1 MRRSVFFAVCLGLVL
16 SLLKEA
22 PAETSAGTTV
32 TPSTITTE
40 NGADNKRDPKKPV
53 EPNTGSSGNDT
64 DNGTEPDPPVDPNPG
79 PSGNDT
85 DNGTEPDPPVDPNPG
100 PSGNDT
106 DNGTE
111 PDPPV
116 DPNPGPSGNNTDNGT
131 KPDPPVDPNPGP
143 SGNNT
148 DNGTKPDPP
157 VDPNPGPSGNNT
169 DNGTKPDPPVDPNPG
184 PSGNGTDNGTDP
196 KPSVVPSS
204 QPSVDFCHGDPCGR
218 SSATCISLQSN
229 YTCVCE
235 YGYYYSNENCYKGD
249 VYPATIAV
257 NTPYSKNLEIVN
269 STEYQELS
277 NNVSAFFKEAFKN
290 LSGYVETVIVKIQP
304 LKQSENR
311 NSVPGVSITVTNLF
325 TESSNETENTVSTA
339 ITAAVQSD
347 RSFVSSYQAAKHCDV
362 YECNLKTTVCEEK
375 QFPEC
380 KCKPD
385 LEKTKWD
392 DRSCSIC
399 SANCSAAK
407 HKYCV
412 QEEEGPAC
420 KCMINFKKE
429 AGECVACPVGYSG
442 EECSDNSELILII
455 VGTVFGAIILCL
467 VIAVSVISVR
477 AKHKQNPEK
486 RSLMRSGYSDTSD
499 DRPSMFPRVQT
510 TSGHANPGYQP
521 NNPYEMHSR
530 NRDRFPERDYD
541 DLYEISREPTGFRT
555 RSRY

>member
-1 MRRSVFFAVCLGLVL
+1 MRVCTCGND
-16 SLLKEA
+16 
-22 PAETSAGTTV
+22 
-32 TPSTITTE
+32 TE
-40 NGADNKRDPKKPV
+40 NGTDPNPPV
-53 EPNTGSSGNDT
+53 EPNPGPSGNDT
-64 DNGTEPDPPVDPNPG
+64 DNGTDPNPPVEPNPGPSGNDTDNGTDPNPPVDPNPG

-85 DNGTEPDPPVDPNPG
+85 DNGTDPNP
-100 PSGNDT
+100 P
-106 DNGTE
+106 
-111 PDPPV
+111 
-116 DPNPGPSGNNTDNGT
+116 
-131 KPDPPVDPNPGP
+131 
-143 SGNNT
+143 
-148 DNGTKPDPP
+148 
-157 VDPNPGPSGNNT
+157 
-169 DNGTKPDPPVDPNPG
+169 
-184 PSGNGTDNGTDP
+184 
-196 KPSVVPSS
+196 VVPSS
-204 QPSVDFCHGDPCGR
+204 QPSVDFCLGDPCGR

-249 VYPATIAV
+249 VYPGTIAV
-257 NTPYSKNLEIVN
+257 NISYSKNLEIVN

-277 NNVSAFFKEAFKN
+277 NNVSAFFEDAFKN

-311 NSVPGVSITVTNLF
+311 NSVPGVNITVTNLF
-325 TESSNETENTVSTA
+325 KESSNENENTVSAA
-339 ITAAVQSD
+339 INAAIQSHG
-347 RSFVSSYQAAKHCDV
+347 SFVNSYQEAKHCDV
-362 YECNLKTTVCEEK
+362 YECDLKTTVCEEK

-385 LEKTKWD
+385 LEKTNWD
-392 DRSCSIC
+392 DRSCSVC

-412 QEEEGPAC
+412 HEEEGPKC

-442 EECSDNSELILII
+442 EECTDNSELILII

-486 RSLMRSGYSDTSD
+486 RSLMRSGYSDMSTSD

-541 DLYEISREPTGFRT
+541 DLYEISQEPTGFRT